1 MMTKLMIVD
10 DSNII
15 RNRIARLMGSP
26 RLPSISIIGLAKD
39 GAEAVAM
46 CQRNRPNLVTLDLTM
61 PNMDGIECV
70 EKMMDIDPAISVLV
84 VSALSDKTTAI
95 TALKK
100 GARGFLHKPFNDDQL
115 VDALLELME

>member
-15 RNRIARLMGSP
+15 RNRIARLMGNP
-26 RLPSISIIGLAKD
+26 RLPGISIIGLAKD
-39 GAEAVAM
+39 GAEAVDM
-46 CQRNRPNLVTLDLTM
+46 CRRNRPDLVTLDLTM

-70 EKMMDIDPAISVLV
+70 EKMMHIDPAISVLV
-84 VSALSDKTTAI
+84 VSALSDKATAI
-95 TALKK
+95 SALKK
-100 GARGFLHKPFNDDQL
+100 GARGFLHKPFNDEQL

>member
-15 RNRIARLMGSP
+15 RNRIARLIGSP
-26 RLPSISIIGLAKD
+26 RLPSINIIGLAKD

-46 CQRNRPNLVTLDLTM
+46 CERNRPNLVTLDLTM

-84 VSALSDKTTAI
+84 VSALSDKATAI

>member
-1 MMTKLMIVD
+1 MKKLMIVD

-15 RNRIARLMGSP
+15 RNRIARCMADP
-26 RLPSISIIGLAKD
+26 RLPTLSIVGLAKD
-39 GAEAVAM
+39 GLEAVAM
-46 CQRNRPNLVTLDLTM
+46 CRRNRPDLVTLDLTM

-70 EKMMDIDPAISVLV
+70 EQMMQIDTGISVLV

-95 TALKK
+95 SALKK
-100 GARGFLHKPFNDDQL
+100 GARGFLHKPFDDRQL

>member
-15 RNRIARLMGSP
+15 RNRIARLMGNP

-39 GAEAVAM
+39 GAEAVDM
-46 CQRNRPNLVTLDLTM
+46 CRRNRPDLVTLDLTM

-70 EKMMDIDPAISVLV
+70 EKMMGIDPAISVLV
-84 VSALSDKTTAI
+84 VSALSDKATAI

-100 GARGFLHKPFNDDQL
+100 GARGFLHKPFNDEQL

>member
-1 MMTKLMIVD
+1 MLKLMIVD

-15 RNRIARLMGSP
+15 RHRIARAMADP
-26 RLPSISIIGLAKD
+26 RLPTLNIVGLAKD

-46 CQRNRPNLVTLDLTM
+46 CGRNRPDLVTLDLTM

-70 EKMMDIDPAISVLV
+70 EQMMRIDSAISVLV
-84 VSALSDKTTAI
+84 VSALADKPTAI
-95 TALKK
+95 SALKK
-100 GARGFLHKPFNDDQL
+100 GARGFLHKPFTDQQL